1 MSPAPD
7 LDGLSNADLKRL
19 VLELL
24 GRVAELERLVDAQ
37 REEIARLKN
46 LKGRPTIKP
55 RTPSAAPAWS
65 RAWPEGSMPALLPLR
80 SGRRSNGTVICGR
93 SPLARDLL

>member
-24 GRVAELERLVDAQ
+24 GRVTELERLVAAQ

-55 RTPSAAPAWS
+55 GTPSGMDTHTTSPGSS
-65 RAWPEGSMPALLPLR
+65 RKP
-80 SGRRSNGTVICGR
+80 GRRGPKASQLTIQE
-93 SPLARDLL
+93 